1 MTRAL
6 IADDE
11 PHLSQYLRDQ
21 LLALWPELQIVHLS
35 RNGVDAAARIAELEP
50 DLAFLDIQMPG
61 LSGLEVAQGI
71 EGDTR
76 VVFVTAF
83 DAYALQAFEHAALDY
98 VLKPV
103 STERLAK
110 TVARLKEALAR
121 PAAAGGEGLAAALRQ
136 LTAAPGGPQLRYILA
151 GQGAT
156 TRNLDVAEV
165 RFFQAD
171 DKYTVVAS
179 SHGEFL
185 IRTPITEL
193 VSRLDPGQFWQ
204 VHRSTIVWREIEKMD
219 ETGEAVLALAGID
232 DKPIVRLINQP
243 KAKPGEIPPIALDL
257 GVFRND
263 KATFELIRDL
273 YPKARTE
280 FVDSDHQMPLF
291 SPEVVVKAIHEVVE
305 MASAPRSTSR

>member
-1 MTRAL
+1 VRAL

-11 PHLSQYLRDQ
+11 PHLAHYLRDQ
-21 LLALWPELQIVHLS
+21 LLALWPELQIVHLA

-83 DAYALQAFEHAALDY
+83 DEYALQAFDHAALDY

-110 TVARLKEALAR
+110 TVARLKD
-121 PAAAGGEGLAAALRQ
+121 AGAKRAPVPDAGLAAALRQ
-136 LTAAPGGPQLRYILA
+136 LMAPPSGTRLRYILA
-151 GQGAT
+151 GQGASA
-156 TRNLDVAEV
+156 RNLDVAEV

-179 SHGEFL
+179 SHGEYL

-193 VSRLDPGQFWQ
+193 AGQLDPAQFWQ
-204 VHRSTIVWREIEKMD
+204 VHRSTIVN
-219 ETGEAVLALAGID
+219 LAWLDGTRRD
-232 DKPIVRLINQP
+232 DASRLFLRMRGHAAELP
-243 KAKPGEIPPIALDL
+243 VSRAFVHLFKA
-257 GVFRND
+257 
-263 KATFELIRDL
+263 
-273 YPKARTE
+273 
-280 FVDSDHQMPLF
+280 M
-291 SPEVVVKAIHEVVE
+291 
-305 MASAPRSTSR
+305 